1 MPTDPAHPMI
11 PLEYTIGQF
20 HSLTVLLPIIIF
32 TAVVICDLLYSFG
45 KRRAF
50 IIGHWL
56 VIAGVISCMPAILTG
71 LEAAQHFKP
80 ANDLLESHRWLGF
93 ATGISS
99 SLYAGLRISTM
110 LWELPISKNWYL
122 IMSIL
127 LLALVSWTSDYG
139 ILLKVVT

>member
-1 MPTDPAHPMI
+1 MPIDSANPMI
-11 PLEYTIGQF
+11 PLEFTIGQY
-20 HSLTVLLPIIIF
+20 HSLAVLLPIMIF

-45 KRRAF
+45 KHKAF

-80 ANDLLESHRWLGF
+80 ENNLLESHRWLGF

-110 LWELPISKNWYL
+110 LWKLPISKNWYL
-122 IMSIL
+122 FMSIL

-139 ILLKVVT
+139 ILLKGVT